1 MLLRVINFADARNQL
16 GKVIDQVIS
25 DCDVT
30 IIIRKDTKNAVVMS
44 LDMYKGI
51 LEKVNIVKSLTK

>member
-25 DCDVT
+25 DFDVT